1 MSNLIKMFK
10 ASSNEIIQKYSTLLA
25 DYYMKCRK
33 DISKEKSALGFDKQ
47 LWSVFTINMLCFV
60 LSPMDFYLYLACI
73 GFIVNIDS
81 SKCEK
86 CSGKLVVNFKYL
98 FRIVIW

>member
-1 MSNLIKMFK
+1 MFK
-10 ASSNEIIQKYSTLLA
+10 ASSNYVIQKYSTLLA

-86 CSGKLVVNFKYL
+86 CSGKLVLVNFKYL
-98 FRIVIW
+98 FRIVM

>member
-1 MSNLIKMFK
+1 MFK

-25 DYYMKCRK
+25 DYYMKCSK

-60 LSPMDFYLYLACI
+60 LSPMDFFLYLACI

-86 CSGKLVVNFKYL
+86 CSGKLVLVNFKYL